1 MLCLENSWF
10 HEILYLPLQYMLAK
24 DISFIIPVFN
34 RPDEVKELLD
44 SFINL
49 EGEKDFEIVIIE
61 DGSTLTSKDIIDDF
75 SNNLNR
81 SYYFKENSG
90 PGDSRNY
97 GMKLAKGTYFI
108 ILDSD
113 CILPKN
119 YLNEVLKSLN
129 ENFVDCF
136 GGPDEAH
143 SSFTNLQKA
152 INFTMTS
159 FITTGGIRGRKASV
173 TKFQPRSFNMGISK
187 VAFKATGGFGR
198 IHPGEDPDLSIRLCK
213 LNFNTKLI
221 PEAFVYH
228 KRRIS
233 WAKFYSQV
241 YKFGLTR
248 SILNTWHPETK
259 KLTYWFPTIFSIG
272 LLASFVL
279 FFLGIELPLKSFGI
293 YLVLS
298 FVVALI
304 NTKNIIVPF
313 LAIIAIIIQFFG
325 YGYGFL
331 KSTLILKLSNKSA
344 EQLFPN
350 LFFRVN
356 QNEI

>member
-1 MLCLENSWF
+1 M
-10 HEILYLPLQYMLAK
+10 QAQ
-24 DISFIIPVFN
+24 DISFIIPVYN
-34 RPDEVKELLD
+34 RPYEVKELLD
-44 SFINL
+44 SFVN
-49 EGEKDFEIVIIE
+49 FEEDNEFEVVIIE
-61 DGSTLTSKDIIDDF
+61 DGSTISSKTIIGDF
-75 SNNLNR
+75 RNELNI
-81 SYYFKENSG
+81 SYYFKENTG

-97 GMKLAKGTYFI
+97 GMKLAKGNYFI

-119 YLNEVLKSLN
+119 YLNEVIKSLN

-136 GGPDEAH
+136 GGPDVAH

-213 LNFNTKLI
+213 LNFKTKLI

-233 WAKFYSQV
+233 WAKFFNQV

-259 KLTYWFPTIFSIG
+259 KLTYWFPTIFSVG

-356 QNEI
+356 QNGI